1 MIENFLKIFDD
12 RFYLEIMRID
22 GNQSLHNSIFEI
34 AQKKGIPIIATHP
47 IYFLNKEDDSH
58 EIKVCISSG
67 RKSMTPIRKINTLKN
82 NTLNLPKKCIKFF

>member
-34 AQKKGIPIIATHP
+34 AQNKGIPLIATHP
-47 IYFLNKEDDSH
+47 IYFLNKEDFDSH

-67 RKSMTPIRKINTLKN
+67 RKVNDPHKENKYFERTIL
-82 NTLNLPKKCIKFF
+82 